1 MAALL
6 QLEIYPLNS
15 TKARNILIHHPISSS
30 CEDETKYILL
40 SN

>member
-1 MAALL
+1 MDALL

-30 CEDETKYILL
+30 CEEETKFISL